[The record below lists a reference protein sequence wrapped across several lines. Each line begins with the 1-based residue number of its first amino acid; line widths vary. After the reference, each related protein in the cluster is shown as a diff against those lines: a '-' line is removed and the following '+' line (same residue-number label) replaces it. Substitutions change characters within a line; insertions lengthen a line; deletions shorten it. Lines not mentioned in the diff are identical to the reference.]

1 MGKEGEREMPVD
13 NAERLI
19 VALDVN
25 TYEEGAKL
33 VEILSPHVKWIKIGS
48 RLFTREGPRVCR
60 LIKNNGLNLFL
71 DLKFHDIP
79 NTVYGAVRSAL
90 ELDTD
95 MLTLHTSGGVAMI
108 RDAVRAAEDSGN
120 RDVILLGVTVLT
132 HLRIDDFVTLFSST
146 CAPREMVLNLASLAK
161 EAGLNGVVAS
171 AQELK
176 ILKGHLG
183 NDFTVVT
190 PGIRLP
196 ENEGKDDQVRVLTPD
211 KAIEAGADYIVVGRP
226 IIAADDPAQACQ
238 RIIERM
244 NSVKQQG

>member
-1 MGKEGEREMPVD
+1 LDKEVIDEMPVD

-25 TYEEGAKL
+25 SYEEATGL
-33 VEILSPHVKWIKIGS
+33 VESLSPHLKWIKVGS
-48 RLFTREGPRVCR
+48 RLFTREGPKVCR
-60 LIKNNGLNLFL
+60 LIKDNGMNLFL

-79 NTVYGAVRSAL
+79 NTVYGAVQSAL
-90 ELDTD
+90 ELDAD

-108 RDAVRAAEDSGN
+108 SEAVRAVEESHNPNA
-120 RDVILLGVTVLT
+120 ILLGVTVLT

-146 CAPREMVLNLASLAK
+146 CAPREMVLSLASLAK
-161 EAGLNGVVAS
+161 EAGLTGVVAS

-183 NDFTVVT
+183 NDFKVIT
-190 PGIRLP
+190 PGIRMP
-196 ENEGKDDQVRVLTPD
+196 EGEGKDDQVRVVTPD
-211 KAIEAGADYIVVGRP
+211 KAIEGGADYIVVGRP
-226 IIAADDPAQACQ
+226 IIAAKDPAQACQ

-244 NSVKQQG
+244 NSVEQQ